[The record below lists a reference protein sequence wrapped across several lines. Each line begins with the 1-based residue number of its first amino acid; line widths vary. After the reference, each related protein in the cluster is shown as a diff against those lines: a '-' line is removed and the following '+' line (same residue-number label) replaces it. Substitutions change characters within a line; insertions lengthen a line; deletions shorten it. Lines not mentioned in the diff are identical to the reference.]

1 MRSGYVF
8 LCLFI
13 TTGKLT
19 KNAQQSRRFP
29 CILSFQGTFV
39 KKESEMLR
47 LKQIARTAF
56 LGALVVSAS
65 SVHAADIGGTISST
79 LTITEDS
86 QLVDDVT
93 CTVTGAACIAF
104 GAASVTL
111 DLNGFTMTG
120 LADPA
125 TACVGMTPPSGEFGI
140 FVNGFN
146 NVTIRG
152 PGLVQRF
159 RAQGVQLNNSSGSTV
174 RDVTSSTNCF
184 SGFQVNNGSNNLL
197 ENNVSIRNSNAVAA
211 CGGI

>member
-1 MRSGYVF
+1 M
-8 LCLFI
+8 
-13 TTGKLT
+13 
-19 KNAQQSRRFP
+19 FP
-29 CILSFQGTFV
+29 SNFGWFAATF
-39 KKESEMLR
+39 
-47 LKQIARTAF
+47 
-56 LGALVVSAS
+56 GALFVCAGGAKAV
-65 SVHAADIGGTISST
+65 DIGGTISTT

-104 GAASVTL
+104 GKDGVTL

-125 TACVGMTPPSGEFGI
+125 KACSGITPPGGELGI
-140 FVNGFN
+140 VVNGFN

-159 RAQGVQLNNSSGSTV
+159 RAQGVFLTGSSGATV
-174 RDVTSSTNCF
+174 RDVTSSTNCA
-184 SGFQVNNGSNNLL
+184 SGFQVVNGSNNLL
-197 ENNVSIRNSNAVAA
+197 ENNVSVRNANPVAA

>member
-1 MRSGYVF
+1 
-8 LCLFI
+8 
-13 TTGKLT
+13 
-19 KNAQQSRRFP
+19 
-29 CILSFQGTFV
+29 
-39 KKESEMLR
+39 MLH
-47 LKQIARTAF
+47 LKQITHATAF
-56 LGALVVSAS
+56 LGALVVSAGS
-65 SVHAADIGGTISST
+65 AHAADIGGTISST

-104 GAASVTL
+104 GASGLTL
-111 DLNGFTMTG
+111 DLNGFRMTG

-125 TACVGMTPPSGEFGI
+125 TACFGGAIAGMGGEFGI
-140 FVNGFN
+140 LVNGFS

-159 RAQGVQLNNSSGSTV
+159 RAQGIQLNNSSGSTI
-174 RDVTSSTNCF
+174 RNVTSSTNCA

-197 ENNVSIRNSNAVAA
+197 ENNVSVRNANVTAS

>member
-1 MRSGYVF
+1 M
-8 LCLFI
+8 I
-13 TTGKLT
+13 
-19 KNAQQSRRFP
+19 RRNVGWFAVG
-29 CILSFQGTFV
+29 LS
-39 KKESEMLR
+39 
-47 LKQIARTAF
+47 
-56 LGALVVSAS
+56 ALLACAG
-65 SVHAADIGGTISST
+65 SVQATDIGGTISTT

-93 CTVTGAACIAF
+93 CTVTGAACIVF
-104 GAASVTL
+104 GAAGVTL

-125 TACVGMTPPSGEFGI
+125 KACVGTNPPGGEFGI
-140 FVNGFN
+140 FLNGFN

-159 RAQGVQLNNSSGSTV
+159 RAQGIQLNNSSDSTIS
-174 RDVTSSTNCF
+174 DVTSSTNCA

-197 ENNVSIRNSNAVAA
+197 ENNVSVRNGHVTAA

>member
-1 MRSGYVF
+1 
-8 LCLFI
+8 
-13 TTGKLT
+13 
-19 KNAQQSRRFP
+19 
-29 CILSFQGTFV
+29 
-39 KKESEMLR
+39 MLR
-47 LKQIARTAF
+47 LKQITRSAAF

-86 QLVDDVT
+86 QLVDDVA

-104 GAASVTL
+104 GASGVTL

-125 TACVGMTPPSGEFGI
+125 TACSGVTPPGGEFGI

-146 NVTIRG
+146 NVTIGG

-159 RAQGVQLNNSSGSTV
+159 RAQGIQLNNSSGSTV
-174 RDVTSSTNCF
+174 RDVTSSTNCA

-197 ENNVSIRNSNAVAA
+197 ENNVSVRNAHPTAA

>member
-1 MRSGYVF
+1 MIRSKVGWF
-8 LCLFI
+8 AACLSALLACA
-13 TTGKLT
+13 GR
-19 KNAQQSRRFP
+19 AQA
-29 CILSFQGTFV
+29 V
-39 KKESEMLR
+39 
-47 LKQIARTAF
+47 
-56 LGALVVSAS
+56 
-65 SVHAADIGGTISST
+65 DIGGTISRT

-86 QLVDDVT
+86 ELVDDVT

-125 TACVGMTPPSGEFGI
+125 KACFGITPPGGEFGI
-140 FVNGFN
+140 IVNGFN

-159 RAQGVQLNNSSGSTV
+159 RAQGVFLTGSSGSTV
-174 RDVTSSTNCF
+174 RDVTSSTNCA
-184 SGFQVNNGSNNLL
+184 SGFQVVNGSNNLL
-197 ENNVSIRNSNAVAA
+197 ENNVSVRNAHPVSA

>member
-1 MRSGYVF
+1 
-8 LCLFI
+8 
-13 TTGKLT
+13 
-19 KNAQQSRRFP
+19 
-29 CILSFQGTFV
+29 
-39 KKESEMLR
+39 MLR
-47 LKQIARTAF
+47 LTRIPCFALF
-56 LGALVVSAS
+56 LGALAVSAGS
-65 SVHAADIGGTISST
+65 TQARDIGGTISST

-104 GAASVTL
+104 GAAGLTL

-125 TACVGMTPPSGEFGI
+125 TACFGGATAGTGGEFGI
-140 FVNGFN
+140 FVNGFS

-159 RAQGVQLNNSSGSTV
+159 RAQGIQLNNSSGSTI
-174 RDVTSSTNCF
+174 RDVTSSTNCA

-197 ENNVSIRNSNAVAA
+197 ENNASVRNANATAA

>member
-1 MRSGYVF
+1 MIRGNSGNVSWVAPCLSVF
-8 LCLFI
+8 FACA
-13 TTGKLT
+13 G
-19 KNAQQSRRFP
+19 
-29 CILSFQGTFV
+29 
-39 KKESEMLR
+39 
-47 LKQIARTAF
+47 
-56 LGALVVSAS
+56 
-65 SVHAADIGGTISST
+65 SVQATDIGGTISTT
-79 LTITEDS
+79 LTITENS

-104 GAASVTL
+104 GAAGLTL

-125 TACVGMTPPSGEFGI
+125 TSCFGGAVAATGGEFGI

-146 NVTIRG
+146 NATVQG

-159 RAQGVQLNNSSGSTV
+159 RAQGIQLNNSSGSTI
-174 RDVTSSTNCF
+174 RDVTSSTNCA

-197 ENNVSIRNSNAVAA
+197 ENNVSVRNGHPVSP